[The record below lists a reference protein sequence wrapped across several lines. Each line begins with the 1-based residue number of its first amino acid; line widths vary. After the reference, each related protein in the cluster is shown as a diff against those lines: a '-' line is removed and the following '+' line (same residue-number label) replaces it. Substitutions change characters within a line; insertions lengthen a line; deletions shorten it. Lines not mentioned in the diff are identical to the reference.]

1 MSDLELLEL
10 LEKAKEKQRGPK
22 GETGVGIT
30 SIEQFDDTSFTIR
43 LTDGSFKKVDLP
55 TAKDGEVGPQGIQGE
70 RGEPGPGGRPGRD
83 GAAGVDGRDGIR
95 GLPGVSVDTAV
106 VNGSGHLLI
115 GLTDGSVVDVGRV
128 VGPVGATGERGSA
141 GLPGK
146 SGADGAAVLS
156 GPRTPTQDDG
166 KEGDHWIDVSTAEF
180 NFYKKSGTGWTML
193 ASLRSPGKN
202 PAVAVPVG
210 GSGGSGGSGSVGTFT
225 SDVKLTHPTRG
236 AKDLPSPGS
245 LKTQEDANQYFIK
258 AVEHAMVSVSE
269 EPPENPVVGEL
280 WWSTAGDELTLYV
293 YVSGL

>member
-10 LEKAKEKQRGPK
+10 LERAKEKQKGPRGEP
-22 GETGVGIT
+22 GIGIVK
-30 SIEQFDDTSFTIR
+30 IEQFDDSSFTIR
-43 LTDGSFKKVDLP
+43 LSDGSFKKVDLP

-70 RGEPGPGGRPGRD
+70 RGVPGPGGRPGRD
-83 GAAGVDGRDGIR
+83 GAAGVDGRDGIQ

-166 KEGDHWIDVSTAEF
+166 KEGDHWIDISTAEF

-193 ASLRSPGKN
+193 ASLRSPGRN

-210 GSGGSGGSGSVGTFT
+210 GGGGGGAGSGELQNTRRTAALVRLFGRKGPDAFWRANLVTRKRT
-225 SDVKLTHPTRG
+225 PTRI
-236 AKDLPSPGS
+236 
-245 LKTQEDANQYFIK
+245 F
-258 AVEHAMVSVSE
+258 H
-269 EPPENPVVGEL
+269 
-280 WWSTAGDELTLYV
+280 
-293 YVSGL
+293 